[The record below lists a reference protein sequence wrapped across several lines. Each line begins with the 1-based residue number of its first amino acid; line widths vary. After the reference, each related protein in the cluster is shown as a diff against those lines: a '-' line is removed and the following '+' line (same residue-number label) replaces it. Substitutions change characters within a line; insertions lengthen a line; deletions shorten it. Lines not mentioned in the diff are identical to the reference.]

1 MSWRDLEG
9 INSPLDPPFYDLSD
23 EYAAIAEELAELDE
37 LEEKPERYT
46 NKPNYHLLDEIPLE
60 ELPF

>member
-23 EYAAIAEELAELDE
+23 EYAALVEQLAELEEE
-37 LEEKPERYT
+37 LEE
-46 NKPNYHLLDEIPLE
+46 NVDGPNYRLLDEIPLE

>member
-23 EYAAIAEELAELDE
+23 EYAALVEHLAELEEEE
-37 LEEKPERYT
+37 LEESADS
-46 NKPNYHLLDEIPLE
+46 PNYRLLDEIPLE